1 MKCFLSN
8 SIAEAR
14 ASQLLLRL
22 LQAISAILLLAGV
35 AGTAAGQDF
44 TLRTDPLT
52 DPALVEALEASID
65 LDQRAEA
72 GLLEPDA
79 PTMVAAVAS
88 ERARL
93 RAIMEGF
100 GYLDAEVDWD
110 FDPRDESHELR
121 PVAGPQY
128 RIGAVALSLLEVS
141 DPAWPGDLEAIAE
154 SVVGS
159 PARGSVI
166 AQLIDDLVHRIEASG
181 FPFVRLT
188 TRELTPDPQTGL
200 ALVRLAL
207 DPGRPAAFGAVT
219 LDRARAFTM
228 DRLHELLPFS
238 IGDRYAPDQIDAL
251 RAALAIEPGLRS
263 ARVTITEDAEDAGR
277 LTVAVRVRET
287 IADALLN
294 NRSAA
299 GQGALLAVLAF
310 LALRQVTIAAGGPAH
325 SALVQSQTILGM
337 IAMAAA
343 AWFVV
348 RRFIDFAG
356 IG

>member
-22 LQAISAILLLAGV
+22 FQAISAILLLAGV

-141 DPAWPGDLEAIAE
+141 DPARPGDLEAIAE
-154 SVVGS
+154 
-159 PARGSVI
+159 SVI

-277 LTVAVRVRET
+277 LTVAVSVRET

-325 SALVQSQTILGM
+325 SALVQSQTILSM